1 MVKGKKHEDI
11 SADRPDDTAADPL
24 TQSAAGSSDA
34 KAQDNE
40 GQERRGDD
48 RRHQD
53 RRTAERRTPDRD
65 AENPEAA
72 SLREN
77 LGQKEAEV
85 AKLQAELASL
95 KDASLRR
102 QAEFDNYRKR
112 MIKQQEDNK
121 RFAIRDMAVDIISV
135 NDDLLRAISACSSMS
150 PPGEA
155 VSKAQESLMKGVGMI
170 SESLEAVLKKYG
182 AVEIEAL
189 DREFDPNFH
198 EAIEIES
205 SDKVD
210 RDMVTKVHQKG
221 FRIDDLVI
229 RSTKVKVTKP
239 ARKEE
244 IACDSCAPGDANPGG
259 APADTQYY
267 KGSILRE

>member
-1 MVKGKKHEDI
+1 MVKGKKHEDV
-11 SADRPDDTAADPL
+11 SAERPDDAATDPL
-24 TQSAAGSSDA
+24 TQSAAGSPDV
-34 KAQDNE
+34 KARENE

-53 RRTAERRTPDRD
+53 RRTAERRDSGE
-65 AENPEAA
+65 AAGNPEAA
-72 SLREN
+72 ALNEN
-77 LGQKEAEV
+77 LRLKEAEV
-85 AKLQAELASL
+85 AKLQAEIASL

-121 RFAIRDMAVDIISV
+121 RFAVRDMAVDIIGV
-135 NDDLLRAISACSSMS
+135 NDDLLRAIGACSSMS

-155 VSKAQESLMKGVGMI
+155 VSEAQDSLMKGVAMI

-182 AVEIEAL
+182 AVEIDAL

-244 IACDSCAPGDANPGG
+244 ITCDSCAPGDANPGG
-259 APADTQYY
+259 GQADT
-267 KGSILRE
+267 R

>member
-1 MVKGKKHEDI
+1 MVKGKKHEDV
-11 SADRPDDTAADPL
+11 SVDRPDDTATDPL
-24 TQSAAGSSDA
+24 TQSASGSPEGRARDY
-34 KAQDNE
+34 E
-40 GQERRGDD
+40 GQERRGDE
-48 RRHQD
+48 RRLQD
-53 RRTAERRTPDRD
+53 RRTAERRASGEA
-65 AENPEAA
+65 AENPEKSA
-72 SLREN
+72 LNEN
-77 LGQKEAEV
+77 LRLKEAEV
-85 AKLQAELASL
+85 SKLQAELASL
-95 KDASLRR
+95 RDLSLRR

-121 RFAIRDMAVDIISV
+121 RFAIRDMALDIISV

-150 PPGEA
+150 ASGDSGSEA
-155 VSKAQESLMKGVGMI
+155 LDSLIKGVTMI
-170 SESLEAVLKKYG
+170 SESLEGVLKKYG
-182 AVEIEAL
+182 AVEIDAL

-229 RSTKVKVTKP
+229 RSTKVKVSKP

-244 IACDSCAPGDANPGG
+244 IGCDSCAPGDANPDGG
-259 APADTQYY
+259 PAD
-267 KGSILRE
+267 SR

>member
-1 MVKGKKHEDI
+1 
-11 SADRPDDTAADPL
+11 L
-24 TQSAAGSSDA
+24 
-34 KAQDNE
+34 
-40 GQERRGDD
+40 
-48 RRHQD
+48 
-53 RRTAERRTPDRD
+53 
-65 AENPEAA
+65 
-72 SLREN
+72 
-77 LGQKEAEV
+77 
-85 AKLQAELASL
+85 
-95 KDASLRR
+95 SLRR

-121 RFAIRDMAVDIISV
+121 RFAIRDMALDIISV

-150 PPGEA
+150 ASGDSGSEA
-155 VSKAQESLMKGVGMI
+155 LDSLIKGVTMI
-170 SESLEAVLKKYG
+170 SESLEGVLKKYG
-182 AVEIEAL
+182 AVEIDAL

-229 RSTKVKVTKP
+229 RSTKVKVSKP

-244 IACDSCAPGDANPGG
+244 IGCDSCAPGDANPDGV
-259 APADTQYY
+259 PAD
-267 KGSILRE
+267 SR